1 MISRRAFIAGAIAVV
16 SAPLANAQKTGETVR
31 RVGYLNAGTPAM
43 GAPLL
48 DAFRRGLRE
57 LGYVEGRNLRIEA
70 RWAEG
75 YVERLPRLATELVQ
89 LKVDVIVTGGAPQ
102 VLAAKHATSTIP
114 IVMVA
119 GADPVALGFAASLA
133 RPGGNITGLSNMA
146 TETAGKLV
154 QFAHEIV
161 PKATR
166 VAILMSDNPTM
177 KDNWIDAQKAGKQL
191 KLRLVP
197 VKAKNPE
204 ELEGA
209 FASAL
214 KEKAE
219 VLVVPADP
227 FFSSQLKR
235 IVELAAR
242 RKLPSVWSRSEF
254 VRDGG
259 LISYGPNYTELYRRA
274 AIFVDKIFKGSKPGE
289 IPFEQPTKFEL
300 VVNRKTAQ
308 ALGIKIPQSIL
319 LQANEVIE

>member
-1 MISRRAFIAGAIAVV
+1 M
-16 SAPLANAQKTGETVR
+16 
-31 RVGYLNAGTPAM
+31 
-43 GAPLL
+43 
-48 DAFRRGLRE
+48 
-57 LGYVEGRNLRIEA
+57 
-70 RWAEG
+70 
-75 YVERLPRLATELVQ
+75 
-89 LKVDVIVTGGAPQ
+89 
-102 VLAAKHATSTIP
+102 
-114 IVMVA
+114 A

-133 RPGGNITGLSNMA
+133 RPGGNITDLSNMV

-154 QFAHEIV
+154 QFAHEIA

-191 KLRLVP
+191 KLRLIP
-197 VKAKNPE
+197 VRAKNPE
-204 ELEGA
+204 ELEGT
-209 FASAL
+209 FTSML

-219 VLVVPADP
+219 VLVVFGDP
-227 FFSSQLKR
+227 VFNWERKR

-242 RKLPSVWSRSEF
+242 GKLPAVYYRSDF